1 MIILAI
7 DTAASQCAAC
17 VYDTDKQAEL
27 GRAVLDLGKGHA
39 EHVMPVIDAAL
50 HEAGLGFASLAAVAV
65 NVGPGS
71 FTGVRVGVS
80 AARGLALAL
89 GIPAIGANAL
99 EALAAQAREAHPGRD
114 VVVVTGNR
122 GESLAYARY
131 DAAGGL
137 VEGPLLGTAT
147 EITAWL
153 TGDPVLAGDAAD
165 KVAGSAAIDGGLA
178 AATADIVFY
187 ARLAAQN
194 AGGPKPVPLYLR
206 GPDAKPQTAFA
217 LPLKDA

>member
-1 MIILAI
+1 MIVLAI
-7 DTAASQCAAC
+7 DTAASLCAAC
-17 VYDTDKQAEL
+17 VYDAGKQAEL

-39 EHVMPVIDAAL
+39 EHVMPVIEEAL
-50 HEAGLGFASLAAVAV
+50 HDAGLGFEAVEAVAV

-89 GIPAIGANAL
+89 GIPAIGINAL
-99 EALAAQAREAHPGRD
+99 EALAAQVREAHPGRD

-137 VEGPLLGTAT
+137 VEGPLLETAAD
-147 EITAWL
+147 IAKRL
-153 TGDPVLAGDAAD
+153 TGDPILAGDAGD
-165 KVAGSAAIDGGLA
+165 KVAGSASVDAVLA
-178 AATADIVFY
+178 SATADIVFY

-194 AGGPKPVPLYLR
+194 ADRPKPVPLYLR